1 MVLVVVVDCD
11 LLFWVC
17 GKSWWVCGGLLFW
30 ACGKFRWVYGFGCGF
45 GSFFFFWVYGRPR
58 GFVVV
63 CCFGFLVVIVFVLV
77 GGLGDCGGCFGCCC
91 WFQFWLVVVVVVVE
105 FRLLDLDCS
114 ILGLG
119 LNDRAWVVEKER
131 QRGER
136 VCSFIFIL

>member
-1 MVLVVVVDCD
+1 MICCFGFVANPGGFVAVCCFGLVANSDGSMVLVVVLAV
-11 LLFWVC
+11 F
-17 GKSWWVCGGLLFW
+17 F
-30 ACGKFRWVYGFGCGF
+30 F
-45 GSFFFFWVYGRPR
+45 FFFFWVYGRPR

-91 WFQFWLVVVVVVVE
+91 WFQFWLVVVVVE

-136 VCSFIFIL
+136 VCSFIFILWTKLIIV